1 MKTKQNPLKA
11 KLVEA
16 EFELRRKIGFASKS
30 DRERQISYDD
40 PYMWDLKKWYK
51 WIYLQNRNRLTDLEN
66 KLMVTKEERCQQ
78 SDGGRD
84 KLGVR
89 DWHIYTTI
97 FKIREGNGNPLQSSC
112 LENPRD
118 RGVWWTVVCGVTQGR
133 TRLKRLSSSSIF
145 KIDNQQRPTVQH
157 RELWSIFCNS
167 VNGKRIWKRIDTCI
181 CITESLCWIPESN
194 TTLLVVLIQYKIK
207 I

>member
-1 MKTKQNPLKA
+1 MKTKQNTLKA

-16 EFELRRKIGFASKS
+16 ECELRRKIGFASKS

-40 PYMWDLKKWYK
+40 PYMGNLKKWYK

-84 KLGVR
+84 KLGVW

-97 FKIREGNGNPLQSSC
+97 FKIREGNGNPLQYSC

-118 RGVWWTVVCGVTQGR
+118 RGAWWTVIRGVAQGR
-133 TRLKRLSSSSIF
+133 TWLKQLSSSSIF
-145 KIDNQQRPTVQH
+145 KIDNQQRPTAQQ
-157 RELWSIFCNS
+157 RELSSVFCNN

-194 TTLLVVLIQYKIK
+194 TTLLVN
-207 I
+207 